1 MKLRDYVIR
10 RLLLLIPVIIAVS
23 VIIFALGRLGNQDPA
38 TLYITERMTPE
49 QVAAVYAKYGFDQ
62 PLWVQYVRW
71 FEGMVQGDLGY
82 SKAANMPVV
91 DAIAKYFPATF
102 ELTTV
107 SMIVAVLI
115 GVPSGIVTAKYRNKP
130 VDHVTRVAALAGVS
144 LPIFFLAILHKWVF
158 YYQLGWLPSGGRFN
172 PDLAST
178 LYNAVPHITQFY
190 TIDSLL
196 AGNLAAF
203 EDAVLHLL
211 MPAIALSYASTAV
224 ITRLMRSSMLD
235 VLGAE
240 YIKTARAK
248 GLSEKWVIRK
258 HAVRNA
264 LIPTTTIIGLSFGGL
279 LSGAVL
285 TETIFAWP
293 GLGMWSTAAIL
304 SADRASILGFT
315 LLAAVVYVIANLI
328 VDITYA
334 YLDPRIR
341 LE

>member
-10 RLLLLIPVIIAVS
+10 RLLLLIPVVLGVS
-23 VIIFALGRLGNQDPA
+23 IIIFGLGRLGNQDPA

-49 QVAAVYAKYGFDQ
+49 QVHAVYVKYGFDQ
-62 PLWVQYVRW
+62 PIEVQYIRW
-71 FEGMVQGDLGY
+71 FEGLLQGDLGY
-82 SKAANMPVV
+82 SQAAHMSVIE
-91 DAIAKYFPATF
+91 AIAKYFPATF

-107 SMIVAVLI
+107 SIVLAVLI
-115 GVPSGIVTAKYRNKP
+115 GVPSGIVTARYRNRP
-130 VDHVTRVAALAGVS
+130 VDHVTRVAALFGVS
-144 LPIFFLAILHKWVF
+144 LPIFFLAILLKWVF
-158 YYQLGWLPSGGRFN
+158 YFQLRWLPSGGRFD
-172 PDLAST
+172 PDLANT
-178 LYNAVPHITQFY
+178 LYNTVPHYTQFY
-190 TIDSLL
+190 TIDSVL

-203 EDAVLHLL
+203 GDAVIHLL

-224 ITRLMRSSMLD
+224 ITRLMRSSMLE

-248 GLSEKWVIRK
+248 GVSEKFVIRK

-264 LIPTTTIIGLSFGGL
+264 MIPTTTIIGLSYGGL
-279 LSGAVL
+279 LGGAVL

-293 GLGMWSTAAIL
+293 GVGQWSTSAIL

-315 LLAAVVYVIANLI
+315 LLAAIIYVLVNLI
-328 VDITYA
+328 VDIVYA